1 MSAHKFYVSMSP
13 HLHRGMTVSKISR
26 HILVALAPTMLVG
39 VYYFGWSAVKVLL
52 VCMIM
57 AVAGEAGMQRIM
69 GKKITLHDGH
79 ALTIGLLLG
88 LMLPPGLPWWGA
100 AVGALIA
107 IVLGKQIY
115 GGLGNNPFNP
125 AAVGWIVLSVSYP
138 GYMDLYHAPLTG
150 LKSFTTSPAAADLP
164 LKLVRED
171 LSELISYPPWDLL
184 IGLKAGGIGEVCI
197 LALVLGGLYLI
208 LKRVITWHVPVACLG
223 VAWIFSLLFSQID
236 PETYAGPSFHL
247 LSGGLVFASFFLA
260 TDKGT
265 MPVTAPGMLL
275 AGAMV
280 ALITMI
286 IRYWGGYVDGV
297 YFAILLTNA
306 VVPLMD
312 RIRPA
317 VYGRVKEVA

>member
-1 MSAHKFYVSMSP
+1 MSAQKFHVSMSP
-13 HLHRGMTVSKISR
+13 HLHTGVAVSTISR
-26 HILVALAPTMLVG
+26 NILVALAPTALVG
-39 VYYFGWSAVKVLL
+39 IYYFGWSAVKVLL
-52 VCMIM
+52 VCMVV
-57 AVAGEAGMQRIM
+57 AVACEAGMQRIM
-69 GKKITLHDGH
+69 GKKITIHDGH

-88 LMLPPGLPWWGA
+88 LMLPSGLPWWAA

-138 GYMDLYHAPLTG
+138 GYMNLYQAPRAG
-150 LKSFTTSPAAADLP
+150 LMSFTTSPELADLP

-171 LSELISYPPWDLL
+171 LSELLSFPTWELF
-184 IGLKAGGIGEVCI
+184 IGLKAGGIGEVSI
-197 LALVLGGLYLI
+197 AALLLGGLYLI
-208 LKRVITWHVPVACLG
+208 LKRVITWHAPVACLG
-223 VAWIFSLLFSQID
+223 AAWIFCIVFSQID
-236 PETYAGPSFHL
+236 PEIYAGPSFHL
-247 LSGGLVFASFFLA
+247 LSGGLVLASFFLA

-265 MPVTAPGMLL
+265 MPVTVPGMML
-275 AGAMV
+275 AGALV
-280 ALITMI
+280 ALITML

-297 YFAILLTNA
+297 YFAVLLTNA
-306 VVPLMD
+306 VGPLLD